1 MKKTV
6 TIILSLILVFCAFPI
21 SAFAD
26 DNYFDK
32 KTIEYYKGLGL
43 QGTTV
48 NVFHIRNVFIVKLK
62 EHILVYEL
70 VNHIVAR
77 NDNVIRNSA
86 ADKF

>member
-26 DNYFDK
+26 NNYFDK
-32 KTIEYYKGLGL
+32 KTIEYYKDLGL

-48 NVFHIRNVFIVKLK
+48 NVYNWGEYISDGSEDLK
-62 EHILVYEL
+62 
-70 VNHIVAR
+70 
-77 NDNVIRNSA
+77 S
-86 ADKF
+86 